1 MDSAQSGSL
10 AAWSTGRVVL
20 SGTHSPPLHFSRS
33 VATIARSGLDGLAV
47 RLVRAGDFSGTA
59 DGKYFSANAGDVLI
73 LDLLNTCKFTTAPL
87 GETHDVTL

>member
-1 MDSAQSGSL
+1 VDSAQSGSL

-73 LDLLNTCKFTTAPL
+73 LDLLNNCKFTTAPL
-87 GETHDVTL
+87 GDVTL